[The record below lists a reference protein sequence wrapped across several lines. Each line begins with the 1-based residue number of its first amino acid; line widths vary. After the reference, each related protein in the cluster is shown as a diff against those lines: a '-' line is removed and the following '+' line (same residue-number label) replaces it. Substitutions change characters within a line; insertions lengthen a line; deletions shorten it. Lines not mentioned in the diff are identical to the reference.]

1 MLRAI
6 CRDVNGWREVDD
18 LSTISD
24 LIGESRTFVWAF
36 ADVAE
41 LADDLPTIAQ
51 EFELDPLAVEDA
63 MNLRQRPK
71 VESYP
76 NHLFAVMHQIDEE
89 DGQFEARQIAC
100 YVGRRWLLTLHQ
112 SSQRTIDEAL
122 DRLRARDPS
131 GPTGAMHALLDTIVD
146 DYERL
151 ADELE
156 EMTEAVEAQVL
167 ADPVADVRM
176 DLYRMKQKLSRLRR
190 YVNAGERVLGSFVAS
205 EGTLPSGMVHL
216 FRDVHDHTQRSLEQ
230 TENVDAILDAV
241 IDLQRSAHAD
251 ALNETTKRLTGWAA
265 IIAVPTFIA
274 SMYGMNFALIPR
286 EGTIGGFYF
295 ALGSMATAGVA
306 LFVYFKKRRWL

>member
-6 CRDVNGWREVDD
+6 CRDASGWRAVHD

-24 LIGESRTFVWAF
+24 LINESRTLVWAF

-41 LADDLPTIAQ
+41 LADDLPTIAE
-51 EFELDPLAVEDA
+51 EFSLDPLAFEDA

-76 NHLFAVMHQIDEE
+76 NHLFAVMHQIDEV

-100 YVGRRWLLTLHQ
+100 YVGRRWVLTLHE
-112 SSQRTIDEAL
+112 SSQRTIDETIK
-122 DRLRARDPS
+122 RLQDADVLGPPS
-131 GPTGAMHALLDTIVD
+131 VMHALLDTIVD
-146 DYERL
+146 EYERL
-151 ADELE
+151 ADDLE
-156 EMTEAVEAQVL
+156 ATTEDVEARVL

-176 DLYRMKQKLSRLRR
+176 ELYSMKQRLSRLRR
-190 YVNAGERVLGSFVAS
+190 YTAAGERVLGTFV
-205 EGTLPSGMVHL
+205 EQNQIMPQDIRPL
-216 FRDVHDHTQRSLEQ
+216 FRDVHDHTQRILEQ

-265 IIAVPTFIA
+265 IIAVPTLIA
-274 SMYGMNFALIPR
+274 SVYGMNFALVPD
-286 EGTIGGFYF
+286 EGSLGGFGF
-295 ALGSMATAGVA
+295 ALGLMTVTGVS
-306 LFVYFKKRRWL
+306 LFAYFKRRGWI